1 MIFIQS
7 KKDGFRRCGVAHSA
21 AGKEFD
27 DDFFTKKQLEELA
40 ADPDIIMV
48 AGDAPKTEPGTETD
62 LGEKT
67 QEAPKPKKPK
77 KTKKEN

>member
-21 AGKEFD
+21 AGKEFE
-27 DDFFTKKQLEELA
+27 DDFFTKEQLEELA

-48 AGDAPKTEPGTETD
+48 AGDASKTETD
-62 LGEKT
+62 PETGKPDKT
-67 QEAPKPKKPK
+67 RPQKAKKDK
-77 KTKKEN
+77 

>member
-21 AGKEFD
+21 SGKEFD
-27 DDFFTKKQLEELA
+27 DDFFTKEQLEELA

-48 AGDAPKTEPGTETD
+48 AGDTPETETD

-77 KTKKEN
+77 KTKKDN